1 MSAKSASIASS
12 HIILQPTEQAREVT
26 MLKLLSLLDNNG
38 VVYTI
43 VDKYKVITTDFD
55 TYEIKVVTCNLDLPA
70 VQGIQCD
77 AVDISGILTYLQEQI
92 LQLRIELRKRN
103 AEEKEEGGIIPTI
116 INFNF

>member
-26 MLKLLSLLDNNG
+26 MLKLLSLLDKSG
-38 VVYTI
+38 IVYTV
-43 VDKYKVITTDFD
+43 VDNYKVITTDFD
-55 TYEIKVVTCNLDLPA
+55 TYEIKVVTCNLDLPS
-70 VQGIQCD
+70 VHGLQCD

-103 AEEKEEGGIIPTI
+103 TDKEEEGGIIPAI